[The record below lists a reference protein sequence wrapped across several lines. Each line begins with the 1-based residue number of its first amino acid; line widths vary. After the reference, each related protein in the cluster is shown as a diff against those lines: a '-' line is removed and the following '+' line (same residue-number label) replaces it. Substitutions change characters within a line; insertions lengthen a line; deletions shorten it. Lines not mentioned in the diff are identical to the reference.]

1 MRCTEAQKM
10 KKKISEVFSKKLEIR
25 ITIIS
30 KAKKKSNIVMTSQ
43 INTFLCILQHTVYV
57 LAEGI

>member
-1 MRCTEAQKM
+1 M
-10 KKKISEVFSKKLEIR
+10 KKKISEVFSKKLEILQLFQ
-25 ITIIS
+25 
-30 KAKKKSNIVMTSQ
+30 KQKKKKSNIVMTSQ